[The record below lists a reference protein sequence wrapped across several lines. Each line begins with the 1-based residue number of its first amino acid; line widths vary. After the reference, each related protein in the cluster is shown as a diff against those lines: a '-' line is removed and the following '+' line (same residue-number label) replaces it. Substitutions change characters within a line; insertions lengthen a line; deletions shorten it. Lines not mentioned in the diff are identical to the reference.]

1 MRRQP
6 GGSALG
12 SDAALCSVTLVKE
25 AAEGERVAGAL
36 GSTRREGEVP
46 APMGNVPPRRHF
58 FYVGAP
64 KRIQQLTEEER
75 FLQRDET
82 QVTNTPSAMEL
93 EEIWSTGRDISMG
106 SFNPT
111 ALLRNTFLT
120 QPEHYSRHRVIRDG
134 VASKRRPSKPL
145 TSKPS
150 STPFTSKDV
159 EDEFHR

>member
-1 MRRQP
+1 MRCSTECP
-6 GGSALG
+6 VGSLTSG
-12 SDAALCSVTLVKE
+12 
-25 AAEGERVAGAL
+25 
-36 GSTRREGEVP
+36 
-46 APMGNVPPRRHF
+46 RHF

-120 QPEHYSRHRVIRDG
+120 QPEHYSRHRVIRAHPTVSKNINKMHSMKDG